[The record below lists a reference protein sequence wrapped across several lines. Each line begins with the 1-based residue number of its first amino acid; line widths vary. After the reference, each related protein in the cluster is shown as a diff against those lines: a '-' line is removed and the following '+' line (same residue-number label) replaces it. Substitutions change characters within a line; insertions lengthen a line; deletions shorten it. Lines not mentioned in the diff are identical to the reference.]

1 MSLPVGHKCHHPVTA
16 GLCVEWCHCMSVAV
30 LVQWS
35 LLARVFKTPGNPEN
49 LLEFEI
55 ASGNTGTLL

>member
-1 MSLPVGHKCHHPVTA
+1 
-16 GLCVEWCHCMSVAV
+16 MSVAV

-35 LLARVFKTPGNPEN
+35 LLARVFETPGNPEN

>member
-1 MSLPVGHKCHHPVTA
+1 
-16 GLCVEWCHCMSVAV
+16 MSVAV

-49 LLEFEI
+49 LLELLLEI
-55 ASGNTGTLL
+55 LELSCNLVVAPRQVYN